1 MRKGIKSKI
10 IVPSTIILICVCACM
25 AFIFKYQMEKDMI
38 STGGQVAEYIA
49 NRAIS
54 AIDGNLVE
62 KIPENG
68 EGSAPYNA
76 VRNAIAPVIEGAP
89 VDDMYILYSD
99 GENVYYMLNMKDE
112 NPVALNADYSKDYND
127 LKEVFG
133 GENLY
138 ADKILKT
145 DRTAIITV
153 YVPIYDRTGEQV
165 GILGCD
171 YKADSVVSAV
181 DQTMKSVIIN
191 GIICVV
197 LSFLL
202 FQIIIS
208 RITKNLS
215 DVDQCIC
222 DIVNSHGDLTRV
234 IEVHTKDEV
243 ETIARHVNELLGCIR
258 NIMLNISNNS
268 MNLNDSSE
276 NVVANLR
283 GAQESVL
290 EVSATMEEMN
300 ATMENTVVS
309 INQIKE
315 SVDEVDDFIVQINGQ
330 ATDGGELSEEIC
342 QSAKMLQN
350 KAVREQQDAR
360 KQARILSENVYAK
373 IRESKEVEK
382 IKNLTADIINITN
395 QTNLLSLNA
404 SIEAARAGEAGR
416 GFSVVATEIGKLAAD
431 SAVAAEQIQ
440 IVSAGVLNAVNE
452 LADEASRM
460 LQFVDEVAMQGY
472 SELVQ
477 TSEEYNADAAKLDDI
492 MKSFERQSDRLRN
505 NMNNIRQMM
514 ESINVSVEENARG
527 VNRIAEISA
536 DITENVSDIGERAKD
551 NKKIAVELGKE
562 VEKFKLS

>member
-1 MRKGIKSKI
+1 MRKGIKTKI
-10 IVPSTIILICVCACM
+10 IVPSTIILICVCVCM

-112 NPVALNADYSKDYND
+112 NPVALNADYSKGYND

-133 GENLY
+133 GETLY

-181 DQTMKSVIIN
+181 DQTMKSVILN

-243 ETIARHVNELLGCIR
+243 ETIARHVNELLGYIR

-350 KAVREQQDAR
+350 KAVQEQQDAR
-360 KQARILSENVYAK
+360 KQAQILSENVYAK

-527 VNRIAEISA
+527 VNRIAEIST

>member
-1 MRKGIKSKI
+1 MRKGIKTKI
-10 IVPSTIILICVCACM
+10 IVPSTIILICVCVCM

-133 GENLY
+133 GETLY

-243 ETIARHVNELLGCIR
+243 ETIARHVNELLGYIR

-360 KQARILSENVYAK
+360 KQAQILSENVYAK

-527 VNRIAEISA
+527 VNRIAEIST

>member
-1 MRKGIKSKI
+1 MRKGIKTKI
-10 IVPSTIILICVCACM
+10 IVPSTIILICVCVCM

-133 GENLY
+133 GETLY

-222 DIVNSHGDLTRV
+222 NIVNSHGDLTRV

-243 ETIARHVNELLGCIR
+243 ETIARHVNELLGYIR

-350 KAVREQQDAR
+350 KAVQEQQDAR
-360 KQARILSENVYAK
+360 KQAQILSENVYAK